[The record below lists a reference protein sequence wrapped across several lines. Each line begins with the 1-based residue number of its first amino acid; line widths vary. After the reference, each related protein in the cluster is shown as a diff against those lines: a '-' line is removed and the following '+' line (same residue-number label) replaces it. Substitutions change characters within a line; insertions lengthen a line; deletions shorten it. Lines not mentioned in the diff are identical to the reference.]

1 MEEKGLKNWDVVNV
15 IRLNV
20 LRNNRKVKI
29 EREIKNFTTQ
39 LGYSHSNYFISF
51 TALIHERLTA
61 KRGSTKFKNKMKM
74 IIQKPCKSFLISL
87 FIVCGYALVRL
98 YISISNIDYSSNELN
113 STVNGGTANV
123 R

>member
-74 IIQKPCKSFLISL
+74 IIQKPCKSWFSSTKIWMKENQGLGTKQL
-87 FIVCGYALVRL
+87 PLNLKNFEFI
-98 YISISNIDYSSNELN
+98 I
-113 STVNGGTANV
+113 
-123 R
+123 